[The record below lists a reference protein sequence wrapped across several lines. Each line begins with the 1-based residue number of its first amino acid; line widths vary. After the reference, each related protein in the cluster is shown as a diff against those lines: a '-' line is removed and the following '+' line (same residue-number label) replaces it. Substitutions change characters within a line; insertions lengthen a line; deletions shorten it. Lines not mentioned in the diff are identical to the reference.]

1 MFSFL
6 QHVISLAVLYLY
18 PSYRSY
24 KALESKNVPDAQ
36 EWLCYWIVTGILTI
50 PLLFSN
56 TVLNW
61 FPFYYEIKLA
71 FCFWLILPQTKGHLA
86 LFNQYVIPYMDR
98 FSGRIDKGIQD
109 ITELSKK
116 YANVACQ
123 KGMEIAQTKFIE
135 VFTKGPSALFDFSNI
150 SFNFGNKQ
158 PMEPMDS
165 GRIREIT
172 DDDDEQFD
180 DGDDS
185 YVVNNRKSR
194 NISNKRSNQ
203 MIVRKKRSNV
213 SVNRSNA
220 FNESGNIRTKK
231 SFNRKVDE
239 FDEDMSRRNPQ
250 RTPSFRRNNQKNSLY
265 SSRYDDNDFDDYD
278 NEENSTKSNNSL
290 FMNMLSSNHRPGPGG
305 MMGINDVYSSESDHS
320 NSNSNPSNDENY
332 FDNEDIN
339 EKYDYSKN
347 NIYYSTNQR
356 KRMSKGSQRSQRS
369 PKRDSYY
376 DYDYDLTHED
386 DDTIN
391 GNDLYGEEDSYSE
404 SQRRIL
410 PKIVNEKKQPDINY
424 QQSFVSN
431 FNTFFH

>member
-98 FSGRIDKGIQD
+98 FSGRIDKGVQE

-123 KGMEIAQTKFIE
+123 KGMEIAQTKFVE

-150 SFNFGNKQ
+150 TFNFGNKQ
-158 PMEPMDS
+158 PVDS

-172 DDDDEQFD
+172 DDDDDEQFD
-180 DGDDS
+180 DDDS
-185 YVVNNRKSR
+185 YDINNHRKNR
-194 NISNKRSNQ
+194 NIRNKRSNQ
-203 MIVRKKRSNV
+203 LIIRKKRSNA

-220 FNESGNIRTKK
+220 FNESGNIRTKR
-231 SFNRKVDE
+231 SFNRAVDE
-239 FDEDMSRRNPQ
+239 FDEDTGRRNLKH
-250 RTPSFRRNNQKNSLY
+250 TPSFRRNNQNNSVY

-320 NSNSNPSNDENY
+320 HSNSNPSNDENY
-332 FDNEDIN
+332 FDNEDID
-339 EKYDYSKN
+339 EKYDYNKN
-347 NIYYSTNQR
+347 NVYYGTNQR
-356 KRMSKGSQRSQRS
+356 KRASKISQRSS
-369 PKRDSYY
+369 KRDSYY

-386 DDTIN
+386 DETVN
-391 GNDLYGEEDSYSE
+391 GNDLYDEEDSYSD